1 MKNIVLIGMPSAGKS
16 TVGVLLAK
24 KCVMHFVDTDL
35 LIQQEGDASLEAL
48 IDREGEDAF
57 LAREGA
63 LLARLEAENTVI
75 ATGGS
80 AVYSDAGMQHLAS
93 LGTVLYLRVSEEDV
107 LARIGDLHRRGVILH
122 GCTDLRE
129 LYRERTRLYER
140 WADVTADLTGLD
152 TAGALGAMLAA
163 LGR

>member
-24 KCVMHFVDTDL
+24 KCVMNFIDTDL
-35 LIQQEGDASLEAL
+35 LIQKEGGASLEAL

-63 LLARLEAENTVI
+63 LLARVEAENAVI

-80 AVYSDAGMQHLAS
+80 AVYSDEGMRHLAS
-93 LGTVLYLRVSEEDV
+93 IGTVLYLKVSEEEV
-107 LARIGDLHRRGVILH
+107 VSRVGDLHRRGVILH
-122 GCTDLRE
+122 GCSDIRA
-129 LYRERTRLYER
+129 LYQERTRLYEQ
-140 WADVTADLTGLD
+140 WADATADLTGLD

-163 LGR
+163 LGL